1 MKRLALVACLVL
13 GTCASLSAQQ
23 PSLLLSGLAA
33 QPAAPTSTF
42 NFTLVPELA
51 PPATPSES
59 FAFPSPKAALPDA
72 PAPSQSSSFN
82 EEGYRWDLAVGYE
95 YIHFDSTQFSANL
108 SGLHTDLTYNLNSWF
123 GLEGNVVSAWGGEI
137 GGERTKYVLYAA
149 GGRVGFGPL
158 RKRLSPWAHA
168 LVGGVHLNP
177 QVGGESKNSFAVQ
190 AGGGADWA
198 YNSRVSLRAEA
209 DYVRSTLYSST
220 QNNFQIGLGAVI
232 HF

>member
-1 MKRLALVACLVL
+1 MFA
-13 GTCASLSAQQ
+13 
-23 PSLLLSGLAA
+23 PAA
-33 QPAAPTSTF
+33 QPSVSTPAPTF

-51 PPATPSES
+51 PPAAPSAS
-59 FAFPSPKAALPDA
+59 FAVPSPKPALPDA
-72 PAPSQSSSFN
+72 PAPPQSAGPN
-82 EEGYRWDLAVGYE
+82 DEGYRWDLAVGYE
-95 YIHFDSTQFSANL
+95 YIHFDSLQFSANL

-123 GLEGNVVSAWGGEI
+123 GLEGNIVSAWGGEI

-158 RKRLSPWAHA
+158 RKRLSPWAHV

-177 QVGGESKNSFAVQ
+177 QVAGESKNSFALQ
-190 AGGGADWA
+190 AGVGADWT

-220 QNNFQIGLGAVI
+220 QNNVQVGLGAVI

>member
-1 MKRLALVACLVL
+1 MKRLALAACFAL
-13 GTCASLSAQQ
+13 GTCVSLPAQQ
-23 PSLLLSGLAA
+23 SSLLMFAPAA
-33 QPAAPTSTF
+33 QPSAPTF

-51 PPATPSES
+51 LPAAPSEF
-59 FAFPSPKAALPDA
+59 FAFPPPKPALPDA
-72 PAPSQSSSFN
+72 PVPPQSSSRN

-95 YIHFDSTQFSANL
+95 YIHFDSSQFSANL

-123 GLEGNVVSAWGGEI
+123 GLEGNVISAWGGEI
-137 GGERTKYVLYAA
+137 VGERTKYVLYAA

-168 LVGGVHLNP
+168 LVGGVHVNP
-177 QVGGESKNSFAVQ
+177 QVAGASKNSFALQ
-190 AGGGADWA
+190 AGAGADWA
-198 YNSRVSLRAEA
+198 YNARVSLRAEG